1 MRGLLLASV
10 ALMAGPAVPPKA
22 PPPPEQSGPEK
33 PIPEKPCPEREGEP
47 RPVVTDRPS
56 DAQRFNPGLF

>member
-1 MRGLLLASV
+1 MRSLLLASV

-22 PPPPEQSGPEK
+22 PPVPERPS
-33 PIPEKPCPEREGEP
+33 KPCPEKAKEL
-47 RPVVTDRPS
+47 RPVVPDKPS

>member
-1 MRGLLLASV
+1 MRGLVLASV

-22 PPPPEQSGPEK
+22 PPPAEQPG
-33 PIPEKPCPEREGEP
+33 PEKPCPKREGEP
-47 RPVVTDRPS
+47 RPVAPDKPS

>member
-10 ALMAGPAVPPKA
+10 AMMAGPTVPPMA
-22 PPPPEQSGPEK
+22 PPPADK
-33 PIPEKPCPEREGEP
+33 PPCADQGKAPQP
-47 RPVVTDRPS
+47 LRPDKPS

>member
-10 ALMAGPAVPPKA
+10 AMMAGPGVPPKS
-22 PPPPEQSGPEK
+22 PPPPAPVPER
-33 PIPEKPCPEREGEP
+33 PCPEDKGEL
-47 RPVVTDRPS
+47 RPVTPDKPS

>member
-1 MRGLLLASV
+1 MRSLLLASV

-22 PPPPEQSGPEK
+22 PPPPEQPAR
-33 PIPEKPCPEREGEP
+33 PCPERTGDSK
-47 RPVVTDRPS
+47 PVVADKPS

>member
-1 MRGLLLASV
+1 MRSLLLASV

-22 PPPPEQSGPEK
+22 PPTPPER
-33 PIPEKPCPEREGEP
+33 PCPERKGEP
-47 RPVVTDRPS
+47 QPVTPDKPS

>member
-10 ALMAGPAVPPKA
+10 AMMAGPTVPPKA
-22 PPPPEQSGPEK
+22 PPQADKPPCADQGKAPQ
-33 PIPEKPCPEREGEP
+33 PL
-47 RPVVTDRPS
+47 RPDKPS

>member
-1 MRGLLLASV
+1 MRGLLLATV

-22 PPPPEQSGPEK
+22 PPPPE
-33 PIPEKPCPEREGEP
+33 KPCPERKGEP
-47 RPVVTDRPS
+47 RPVAPAKPS

>member
-1 MRGLLLASV
+1 MRSLLLASV

-22 PPPPEQSGPEK
+22 PPPEDKRPPCAK
-33 PIPEKPCPEREGEP
+33 PAEGLQP
-47 RPVVTDRPS
+47 VRPDQPS